1 MKYASTAKKI
11 LSAGMAIAIGFSV
24 YTSNVYAYTDTSA
37 TATVATYNAQ
47 STTPI
52 KSVKGGKWVKRS
64 GKWYYKKSG
73 KYIKGFAKIDRKVYY
88 FNKKGVMKKGLIKV
102 SGRYYFF
109 NSSGYAV
116 MGWKKISGK
125 KYYFSK
131 TDYYALTG
139 VNKIGG
145 KIYLFTSS
153 GTLKSKGW
161 RKDSKGNRY
170 YVKKEGYAYAETF
183 KKIDGK
189 TYYFN
194 KKGVMATGLKKI
206 DVYYYF
212 FSDDGV
218 MQTGWLEY
226 KGEKYY
232 FESKGYAACGWK
244 QIDGDYY
251 YFADNGQMFH
261 DTYVDDDLYVGSDGR
276 LVGEVIPPIP
286 EDGTWQDDKIDDV
299 IEKLNEQRKEW
310 VIESRSA
317 TWYVP
322 LKANSTYLKQAKQ
335 ECLDFANSD
344 ETKAVISGN
353 ASASKIASK
362 LSNLVGWNS
371 NTKYQYVNIG
381 IGIYYKDG
389 KTYVVA
395 VYAKGPSGTGIPVE
409 LPDPS

>member
-88 FNKKGVMKKGLIKV
+88 FNKKGVM
-102 SGRYYFF
+102 
-109 NSSGYAV
+109 
-116 MGWKKISGK
+116 
-125 KYYFSK
+125 
-131 TDYYALTG
+131 
-139 VNKIGG
+139 
-145 KIYLFTSS
+145 
-153 GTLKSKGW
+153 
-161 RKDSKGNRY
+161 
-170 YVKKEGYAYAETF
+170 
-183 KKIDGK
+183 
-189 TYYFN
+189 
-194 KKGVMATGLKKI
+194 ATGLKKI

-251 YFADNGQMFH
+251 YFADNGQMIH

-299 IEKLNEQRKEW
+299 IIKLNELRKER
-310 VIESRSA
+310 VIRGRFA

-322 LKANSTYLKQAKQ
+322 LKAHSGPLSQAKQ
-335 ECLDFANSD
+335 ECLNYSD
-344 ETKAVISGN
+344 CEDLKAVISGN
-353 ASASKIASK
+353 ASVSQIVSK
-362 LSNLVGWNS
+362 LSRLVDWN
-371 NTKYQYVNIG
+371 NHAKCQWVNIG
-381 IGIYYKDG
+381 IAIYYKDG

-395 VYAKGPSGTGIPVE
+395 IFTKGPSGTGIPVE